1 MVMQAS
7 WKTGILAILIMAGFL
22 YGTLHVALAAEDTK
36 AAAPKTKTE
45 QKANVHTPKN
55 KGESKAAKPNT
66 GKPTYKSA
74 ETANKGKSC
83 FGEAPRILKLSPDE
97 GKAGDKIT
105 ITGTKFGSADCLR
118 SISFGP
124 GHDAAFTMKNETTIT
139 TTVPKNGRKGLALVT
154 VTTASGEDSR
164 TFLLK

>member
-1 MVMQAS
+1 MVMQAH
-7 WKTGILAILIMAGFL
+7 WNPRTLPIIMILGLLCGTVHIASAG
-22 YGTLHVALAAEDTK
+22 EDTK
-36 AAAPKTKTE
+36 GVSPGTKPE
-45 QKANVHTPKN
+45 QRTNAKKPQA
-55 KGESKAAKPNT
+55 KGEPKAAKPNA

-74 ETANKGKSC
+74 ETANKGNAC
-83 FGEAPRILKLSPDE
+83 FGEAPKIVKISPDE
-97 GKAGDKIT
+97 GRAGDKIT
-105 ITGTKFGSADCLR
+105 ISGTKFGSSECLR

-139 TTVPKNGRKGLALVT
+139 TTVPKNGRKGLTLVT